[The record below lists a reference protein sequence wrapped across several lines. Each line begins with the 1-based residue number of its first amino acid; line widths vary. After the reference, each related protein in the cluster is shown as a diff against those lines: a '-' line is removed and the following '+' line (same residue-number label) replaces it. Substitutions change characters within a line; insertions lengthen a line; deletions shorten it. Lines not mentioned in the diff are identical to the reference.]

1 MAHRAR
7 DQMGGD
13 FRQAEH
19 QAQHDEDGPLHQQQA
34 VQGQPTGEVM
44 HDARYQ
50 QRQQT
55 GPQQRDVR
63 IVVGAGRE
71 HGHQLRVGVALDPG
85 NGLGHLALFV
95 FSQ

>member
-1 MAHRAR
+1 
-7 DQMGGD
+7 
-13 FRQAEH
+13 
-19 QAQHDEDGPLHQQQA
+19 
-34 VQGQPTGEVM
+34 M

-71 HGHQLRVGVALDPG
+71 YGHQFCVGLALDPG
-85 NGLGHLALFV
+85 NGLGHFALFV